1 MVESQAPQ
9 VKHEKRLAY
18 CVETRAPSVIDSW
31 AIDVDELKEYEVDV
45 SGPHEGGRYS
55 FHCEKL
61 VAIAQSLE
69 DLGLCWTP
77 KEAWLRHCEFLKR
90 GVEYAKRAR
99 DRQTRSLEALEE
111 RWQAASK
118 EMNDAYGG

>member
-9 VKHEKRLAY
+9 VKHEKRIAY
-18 CVETRAPSVIDSW
+18 CVETKDESDQDGWIVPVDS
-31 AIDVDELKEYEVDV
+31 LKEYEVDV

-61 VAIAQSLE
+61 VAIAGSLE
-69 DLGLCWTP
+69 DLGLSGTP

-99 DRQTRSLEALEE
+99 DRQTRSIEALEE